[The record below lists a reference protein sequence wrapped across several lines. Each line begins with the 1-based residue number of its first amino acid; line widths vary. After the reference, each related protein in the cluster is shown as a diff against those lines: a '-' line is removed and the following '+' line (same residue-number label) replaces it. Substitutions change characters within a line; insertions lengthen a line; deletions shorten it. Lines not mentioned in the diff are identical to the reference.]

1 MLTVIAS
8 THQQI
13 YLIHLSQPN
22 HLNQPQNIVSDWITM
37 IIYEYLPPAFGMPGK
52 HSQKSS
58 ELAALVTKLARN
70 SKPVAK
76 NSLFIDRAAI
86 FGFSVYLS
94 VCFDFL
100 FYLVAVSRDFLEAA
114 PFILIGFLKEIKSP
128 SVNLY
133 MRISYSMDY
142 IQHLNFR
149 LHI

>member
-1 MLTVIAS
+1 
-8 THQQI
+8 
-13 YLIHLSQPN
+13 
-22 HLNQPQNIVSDWITM
+22 M

-86 FGFSVYLS
+86 LGFSV
-94 VCFDFL
+94 CFVFF

-133 MRISYSMDY
+133 MRISYSIDY
-142 IQHLNFR
+142 IKDFNFR
-149 LHI
+149 LHIQTRAKLWPLLQTAPKIGVIKSKMLVIHIIFR

>member
-1 MLTVIAS
+1 MHMVLHIYYISSYPNLIILS
-8 THQQI
+8 T
-13 YLIHLSQPN
+13 LI
-22 HLNQPQNIVSDWITM
+22 SDWITM
-37 IIYEYLPPAFGMPGK
+37 IIYKYLPPAFGMPGK

-86 FGFSVYLS
+86 FGFCVYLS
-94 VCFDFL
+94 VCFVFF

-133 MRISYSMDY
+133 MRISYSIDY
-142 IQHLNFR
+142 FKY
-149 LHI
+149 LHFKLGILTKIKI